1 MKHIRIILC
10 LTLFLTAASAAARV
24 RYTVNDAWRFTK
36 GSPYNAFQP
45 AADDSA
51 WEVVNIPH
59 TWNAEDAADDVPGFY
74 RGPAWY
80 RKRIVLPADAA
91 SKQAYLCFE
100 GANQVVRL
108 YVNGHYAGKHTGGYT
123 RFVFDITKY
132 IVPGGENLFAVE
144 VDNAHDPDI
153 PPLSADFTFFGG
165 IYRDVSLL
173 MTDKVHV
180 APTDFAS
187 PGVYLSTPEV
197 TAERATVEVRTLVAN
212 DGPETARVRI
222 EHRIVAPDGARPP
235 ARKTPRKSPPEASRN
250 SSAATSRSLRPGCGT
265 STNRTSTAC

>member
-36 GSPYNAFQP
+36 GSPYNAFPP

-173 MTDKVHV
+173 LTDKVLV
-180 APTDFAS
+180 APSDF
-187 PGVYLSTPEV
+187 
-197 TAERATVEVRTLVAN
+197 
-212 DGPETARVRI
+212 
-222 EHRIVAPDGARPP
+222 
-235 ARKTPRKSPPEASRN
+235 
-250 SSAATSRSLRPGCGT
+250 
-265 STNRTSTAC
+265 

>member
-10 LTLFLTAASAAARV
+10 LTLLLTAASSAARV
-24 RYTVNDAWRFTK
+24 KYTVNDAWRFTK
-36 GSPYNAFQP
+36 GSPYNAFLP

-51 WEVVNIPH
+51 WETVNIPH
-59 TWNAEDAADDVPGFY
+59 TWNAGDAADDVPGFY

-91 SKQAYLCFE
+91 DKQVYLCFE

-144 VDNAHDPDI
+144 VDNAHNPDI

-173 MTDKVHV
+173 MTDKVHL

-187 PGVYLSTPEV
+187 PGV
-197 TAERATVEVRTLVAN
+197 
-212 DGPETARVRI
+212 
-222 EHRIVAPDGARPP
+222 
-235 ARKTPRKSPPEASRN
+235 
-250 SSAATSRSLRPGCGT
+250 
-265 STNRTSTAC
+265 

>member
-173 MTDKVHV
+173 LTDKVHV
-180 APTDFAS
+180 APTDFGS

-197 TAERATVEVRTLVAN
+197 TAEQAACGRWWPTAARNPSGCASSTASS
-212 DGPETARVRI
+212 GPTA
-222 EHRIVAPDGARPP
+222 ARPP
-235 ARKTPRKSPPEASRN
+235 ARRTWRKSPPEASRN
-250 SSAATSRSLRPGCGT
+250 STAATSRSRRPGCGT

>member
-100 GANQVVRL
+100 GANQV
-108 YVNGHYAGKHTGGYT
+108 A
-123 RFVFDITKY
+123 
-132 IVPGGENLFAVE
+132 
-144 VDNAHDPDI
+144 
-153 PPLSADFTFFGG
+153 
-165 IYRDVSLL
+165 
-173 MTDKVHV
+173 
-180 APTDFAS
+180 AS
-187 PGVYLSTPEV
+187 
-197 TAERATVEVRTLVAN
+197 
-212 DGPETARVRI
+212 D
-222 EHRIVAPDGARPP
+222 RP
-235 ARKTPRKSPPEASRN
+235 
-250 SSAATSRSLRPGCGT
+250 
-265 STNRTSTAC
+265 

>member
-10 LTLFLTAASAAARV
+10 LTLLLAAASAAARV
-24 RYTVNDAWRFTK
+24 KYTVNDAWRFTK
-36 GSPYNAFQP
+36 GSPYNAFLP

-59 TWNAEDAADDVPGFY
+59 TWNAEDAVDDVPGFY

-91 SKQAYLCFE
+91 DKQVYLCFE

-132 IVPGGENLFAVE
+132 IVPGGENLFAAE

-197 TAERATVEVRTLVAN
+197 TAERARCGRWWPTTVRKPPGCASS
-212 DGPETARVRI
+212 TASSR
-222 EHRIVAPDGARPP
+222 PTGARPH

-250 SSAATSRSLRPGCGT
+250 SSAGASRSRRPGCGT

>member
-91 SKQAYLCFE
+91 SKTVRSSPRPRPKGWNA
-100 GANQVVRL
+100 GA
-108 YVNGHYAGKHTGGYT
+108 GHRKRCGG
-123 RFVFDITKY
+123 
-132 IVPGGENLFAVE
+132 
-144 VDNAHDPDI
+144 
-153 PPLSADFTFFGG
+153 S
-165 IYRDVSLL
+165 
-173 MTDKVHV
+173 
-180 APTDFAS
+180 
-187 PGVYLSTPEV
+187 
-197 TAERATVEVRTLVAN
+197 ERQ
-212 DGPETARVRI
+212 D
-222 EHRIVAPDGARPP
+222 HP
-235 ARKTPRKSPPEASRN
+235 A
-250 SSAATSRSLRPGCGT
+250 AALRHEP
-265 STNRTSTAC
+265 